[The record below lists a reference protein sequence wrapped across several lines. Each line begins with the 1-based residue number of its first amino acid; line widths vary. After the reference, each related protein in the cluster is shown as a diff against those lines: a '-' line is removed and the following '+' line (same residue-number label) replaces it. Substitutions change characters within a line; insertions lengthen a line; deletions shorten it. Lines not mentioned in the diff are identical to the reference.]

1 MKKLIYFLLII
12 FLLSSCEL
20 SNVYQKLGI
29 AQKESLRITPA
40 VTKSE
45 IVDGKT
51 DIVRG
56 MLGNDLFIQCNVSVP
71 QDFSG
76 YMLRSQTKEELEA
89 LTIMINA
96 KCYTDEEID
105 AFLNEKLSDEE
116 SILALKG
123 MAALLKDSKDKIVN
137 SIKELLPIAS
147 LEGELS
153 DSEKNLR
160 EQYNKLVDSINK
172 LLDEAA
178 EKLFNPIINML
189 NSESLTNGDLIRC
202 QLTVNLIDGLISS
215 INDICVYVVKQTSS
229 ISFENI
235 DISNITSTQLD
246 QMVAEIERELEET
259 AKVSISVLLR
269 HLLSPIACLDRITFN
284 NEDEVGLPS
293 FDTIYT
299 LLSEVNV

>member
-29 AQKESLRITPA
+29 AQKKSLRITPA
-40 VTKSE
+40 VTKAE

-76 YMLRSQTKEELEA
+76 YILRSQTKEELEA

-178 EKLFNPIINML
+178 EKLFNPIIDML
-189 NSESLTNGDLIRC
+189 DSDSLTNGDLIRC
-202 QLTVNLIDGLISS
+202 QLTVNLLDGLISS
-215 INDICVYVVKQTSS
+215 INDICVYVVEQTSS

-246 QMVAEIERELEET
+246 QMVAEIERKLEET

>member
-1 MKKLIYFLLII
+1 M
-12 FLLSSCEL
+12 
-20 SNVYQKLGI
+20 YQKLGI
-29 AQKESLRITPA
+29 AQKKSLRITPA
-40 VTKSE
+40 VTKAE

-96 KCYTDEEID
+96 KCYTEEEID
-105 AFLNEKLSDEE
+105 AFLSEKLSDEE
-116 SILALKG
+116 SIIALKG

-178 EKLFNPIINML
+178 EKLFNPIIDML
-189 NSESLTNGDLIRC
+189 DSDSLTNGDLIRC
-202 QLTVNLIDGLISS
+202 QLTVNLLDGLISS
-215 INDICVYVVKQTSS
+215 INDICVYVVEQTSS

-246 QMVAEIERELEET
+246 QMVAEIERKLEET

>member
-1 MKKLIYFLLII
+1 MKKLICFLLII

-29 AQKESLRITPA
+29 AQKESLKITPA
-40 VTKSE
+40 VTKAE
-45 IVDGKT
+45 IEEGKT

-76 YMLRSQTKEELEA
+76 YILRSQTKEELEA

-96 KCYTDEEID
+96 KCYTDEEIA
-105 AFLNEKLSDEE
+105 AFLNEKLSDKE

-123 MAALLKDSKDKIVN
+123 MAALLNGSKENIIK
-137 SIKELLPIAS
+137 SIKALLPIAS
-147 LEGELS
+147 LDGELS
-153 DSEKNLR
+153 DSEKKLR

-178 EKLFNPIINML
+178 VKLFDPIINML
-189 NSESLTNGDLIRC
+189 NGESLTNGDLIRC
-202 QLTVNLIDGLISS
+202 QLTVNLLNGLISS
-215 INDICVYVVKQTSS
+215 INDICVYVVEQTSS

-235 DISNITSTQLD
+235 DISNIESADFEQLVD
-246 QMVAEIERELEET
+246 SIKNQLEET
-259 AKVSISVLLR
+259 AKVSISALLR

>member
-1 MKKLIYFLLII
+1 M
-12 FLLSSCEL
+12 
-20 SNVYQKLGI
+20 YQKLGI
-29 AQKESLRITPA
+29 AQKKSLRITPA

-96 KCYTDEEID
+96 KCYTEEEID
-105 AFLNEKLSDEE
+105 AFLSEKLSDEE

-215 INDICVYVVKQTSS
+215 INDICVYVVEQTSS

-246 QMVAEIERELEET
+246 QMVAEIERKLEET

>member
-1 MKKLIYFLLII
+1 M
-12 FLLSSCEL
+12 
-20 SNVYQKLGI
+20 YQNLGI

-178 EKLFNPIINML
+178 EKLFNPIIDML
-189 NSESLTNGDLIRC
+189 DSESLTNGDLIRC

>member
-1 MKKLIYFLLII
+1 M
-12 FLLSSCEL
+12 
-20 SNVYQKLGI
+20 YQNLGI

-76 YMLRSQTKEELEA
+76 YMLRSQTKEELET

-116 SILALKG
+116 SILSLKG

-178 EKLFNPIINML
+178 EKLFNPIIDML
-189 NSESLTNGDLIRC
+189 DSDSLTNGDLIRC
-202 QLTVNLIDGLISS
+202 QLTVNLLDGLISS
-215 INDICVYVVKQTSS
+215 INDICVYVVEQTSS

-246 QMVAEIERELEET
+246 QMVAEIERKLEET

>member
-1 MKKLIYFLLII
+1 M
-12 FLLSSCEL
+12 
-20 SNVYQKLGI
+20 YQKLGI

-178 EKLFNPIINML
+178 EKLFNPIIDML
-189 NSESLTNGDLIRC
+189 DSDSLTNGDLIRC
-202 QLTVNLIDGLISS
+202 QLTVNLLDGLISS

>member
-1 MKKLIYFLLII
+1 M
-12 FLLSSCEL
+12 
-20 SNVYQKLGI
+20 YQKLGI

-40 VTKSE
+40 VTKAE

-56 MLGNDLFIQCNVSVP
+56 MLCNDLFIQCNVSVP

-96 KCYTDEEID
+96 KCYTDEEIA

-147 LEGELS
+147 LEGELR

-160 EQYNKLVDSINK
+160 EQYNKLVDSINT

-178 EKLFNPIINML
+178 EKLFNPIIDML
-189 NSESLTNGDLIRC
+189 DSDSLTNGDLIRC
-202 QLTVNLIDGLISS
+202 QLTVNLLDGLISS
-215 INDICVYVVKQTSS
+215 INDICVYVVEQTSS

-246 QMVAEIERELEET
+246 QMVAEIERKLEET

>member
-1 MKKLIYFLLII
+1 M
-12 FLLSSCEL
+12 
-20 SNVYQKLGI
+20 YQKLGI

-116 SILALKG
+116 SILAL
-123 MAALLKDSKDKIVN
+123 
-137 SIKELLPIAS
+137 
-147 LEGELS
+147 
-153 DSEKNLR
+153 
-160 EQYNKLVDSINK
+160 
-172 LLDEAA
+172 
-178 EKLFNPIINML
+178 
-189 NSESLTNGDLIRC
+189 
-202 QLTVNLIDGLISS
+202 
-215 INDICVYVVKQTSS
+215 
-229 ISFENI
+229 
-235 DISNITSTQLD
+235 
-246 QMVAEIERELEET
+246 
-259 AKVSISVLLR
+259 
-269 HLLSPIACLDRITFN
+269 
-284 NEDEVGLPS
+284 
-293 FDTIYT
+293 
-299 LLSEVNV
+299 

>member
-96 KCYTDEEID
+96 KCYTDEEIA
-105 AFLNEKLSDEE
+105 AFLSEKLSDEE

-123 MAALLKDSKDKIVN
+123 MAAILRDSKDKIVN

-160 EQYNKLVDSINK
+160 EQYNKLVESINT

-299 LLSEVNV
+299 LLSEINV

>member
-1 MKKLIYFLLII
+1 M
-12 FLLSSCEL
+12 
-20 SNVYQKLGI
+20 YQKLGI

-40 VTKSE
+40 VTKAE

-71 QDFSG
+71 QVFSG
-76 YMLRSQTKEELEA
+76 YTLRSQTKDELEA

-123 MAALLKDSKDKIVN
+123 MAAILRDSKDKIVS
-137 SIKELLPIAS
+137 SIKALLPIAS
-147 LEGELS
+147 LDSELS
-153 DSEKNLR
+153 DSEKKLR
-160 EQYNKLVDSINK
+160 EQYNKLVESINT

-202 QLTVNLIDGLISS
+202 QLTVNLLDGLISS

>member
-12 FLLSSCEL
+12 FLLSSCER

-96 KCYTDEEID
+96 KCYTDEEIA

-123 MAALLKDSKDKIVN
+123 MAAILRDSKDKIVN

-178 EKLFNPIINML
+178 EKLFNPIIDML
-189 NSESLTNGDLIRC
+189 DSDSLTNGDLIRC
-202 QLTVNLIDGLISS
+202 QLTVNLLDGLISS
-215 INDICVYVVKQTSS
+215 INDICVYVVEQTSS

>member
-1 MKKLIYFLLII
+1 M
-12 FLLSSCEL
+12 
-20 SNVYQKLGI
+20 YQKLGI
-29 AQKESLRITPA
+29 AQKKSLRITPA
-40 VTKSE
+40 VTKAE

-123 MAALLKDSKDKIVN
+123 MAAILRDSKDKIVS
-137 SIKELLPIAS
+137 SIKALLPIAS
-147 LEGELS
+147 LDSELS
-153 DSEKNLR
+153 DSEKKLR
-160 EQYNKLVDSINK
+160 EQYNKLVESINT

-235 DISNITSTQLD
+235 DISNITTAQLD

>member
-1 MKKLIYFLLII
+1 M
-12 FLLSSCEL
+12 
-20 SNVYQKLGI
+20 YQKLGI

-76 YMLRSQTKEELEA
+76 YILRSQTKEELEA

-172 LLDEAA
+172 LLDEATG
-178 EKLFNPIINML
+178 KLFNPIIDML
-189 NSESLTNGDLIRC
+189 DSDSLTNGDLLRC
-202 QLTVNLIDGLISS
+202 QLTVNLLDGLISS
-215 INDICVYVVKQTSS
+215 INDICVYVVEQTSS

>member
-1 MKKLIYFLLII
+1 M
-12 FLLSSCEL
+12 
-20 SNVYQKLGI
+20 YQKLGI

-215 INDICVYVVKQTSS
+215 INDICVYVVEQTSS

>member
-1 MKKLIYFLLII
+1 M
-12 FLLSSCEL
+12 
-20 SNVYQKLGI
+20 YQKLGI

-123 MAALLKDSKDKIVN
+123 MAALLKDSKDKIVS
-137 SIKELLPIAS
+137 SIKALLPIAS
-147 LEGELS
+147 LDSELS
-153 DSEKNLR
+153 DSEKKLR

-178 EKLFNPIINML
+178 EKLFNPIIDML
-189 NSESLTNGDLIRC
+189 DSESLTNGDLIRC

-299 LLSEVNV
+299 LLSEVNVWRN

>member
-40 VTKSE
+40 VTKAE

-76 YMLRSQTKEELEA
+76 YILRSQTKEELEA

-123 MAALLKDSKDKIVN
+123 MAALLKDSKDKIVS
-137 SIKELLPIAS
+137 SIKALLPIAS
-147 LEGELS
+147 LDSELS
-153 DSEKNLR
+153 DSEKKLR
-160 EQYNKLVDSINK
+160 EQYNKLVESINT

>member
-1 MKKLIYFLLII
+1 M
-12 FLLSSCEL
+12 
-20 SNVYQKLGI
+20 YQKLGI
-29 AQKESLRITPA
+29 AQKKSLRITPA

>member
-1 MKKLIYFLLII
+1 M
-12 FLLSSCEL
+12 
-20 SNVYQKLGI
+20 YQKLGI
-29 AQKESLRITPA
+29 AQKKSLRITPA
-40 VTKSE
+40 VTKAE

-96 KCYTDEEID
+96 KCYTDEEIA

>member
-1 MKKLIYFLLII
+1 M
-12 FLLSSCEL
+12 
-20 SNVYQKLGI
+20 YQKLGI

-96 KCYTDEEID
+96 KCYTEEEID
-105 AFLNEKLSDEE
+105 AFLSEKLSDEE

>member
-29 AQKESLRITPA
+29 AQKESLKITPA
-40 VTKSE
+40 VTKAE
-45 IVDGKT
+45 IEEGKT

-76 YMLRSQTKEELEA
+76 YILRSQTKEELEA

-96 KCYTDEEID
+96 KCYTEEEID
-105 AFLNEKLSDEE
+105 AFLSEKLSDKE

-123 MAALLKDSKDKIVN
+123 MAAILRDSKDKIVS
-137 SIKELLPIAS
+137 SIKALLPIAS
-147 LEGELS
+147 LDSELS
-153 DSEKNLR
+153 DSEKKLR
-160 EQYNKLVDSINK
+160 EQYNKLVESINT

-235 DISNITSTQLD
+235 DISNITTAQLD

>member
-1 MKKLIYFLLII
+1 M
-12 FLLSSCEL
+12 
-20 SNVYQKLGI
+20 YQKLGI

-96 KCYTDEEID
+96 KCYTDEEIA
-105 AFLNEKLSDEE
+105 AFLSEKLSDEE

-123 MAALLKDSKDKIVN
+123 MAAILRDSKDKIVS
-137 SIKELLPIAS
+137 SIKALLPIAS
-147 LEGELS
+147 LDSELS

-178 EKLFNPIINML
+178 EKLFNPIIDML
-189 NSESLTNGDLIRC
+189 DSDSLTNGDLIRC
-202 QLTVNLIDGLISS
+202 QLTVNLLDGLISS
-215 INDICVYVVKQTSS
+215 INDICVYVVEQTSS

>member
-1 MKKLIYFLLII
+1 M
-12 FLLSSCEL
+12 
-20 SNVYQKLGI
+20 YQNLGI

>member
-1 MKKLIYFLLII
+1 M
-12 FLLSSCEL
+12 
-20 SNVYQKLGI
+20 YQKLGI

-96 KCYTDEEID
+96 KCYTEEEID
-105 AFLNEKLSDEE
+105 AFLSEKLSDEE
-116 SILALKG
+116 SIIALKG

-160 EQYNKLVDSINK
+160 EQYNKLVESINT

>member
-1 MKKLIYFLLII
+1 M
-12 FLLSSCEL
+12 
-20 SNVYQKLGI
+20 YQKLGI

-96 KCYTDEEID
+96 KCYTDEEIA

-123 MAALLKDSKDKIVN
+123 MAALLKDSKDKIVS
-137 SIKELLPIAS
+137 SIKALLPIAS
-147 LEGELS
+147 LDSELS
-153 DSEKNLR
+153 DSEKKLR
-160 EQYNKLVDSINK
+160 EQYNKLVESINT

>member
-1 MKKLIYFLLII
+1 M
-12 FLLSSCEL
+12 
-20 SNVYQKLGI
+20 YQKLGI
-29 AQKESLRITPA
+29 AQKKSLRITPA
-40 VTKSE
+40 VTKAE

-202 QLTVNLIDGLISS
+202 QLTVNLLDGLISS
-215 INDICVYVVKQTSS
+215 INDICVYVVEQTSS

-246 QMVAEIERELEET
+246 QMVAEIERKLEET

>member
-1 MKKLIYFLLII
+1 M
-12 FLLSSCEL
+12 
-20 SNVYQKLGI
+20 YQKLGI
-29 AQKESLRITPA
+29 AQKKSLRITPA

-202 QLTVNLIDGLISS
+202 QLTVNLLDGLISS

>member
-1 MKKLIYFLLII
+1 M
-12 FLLSSCEL
+12 
-20 SNVYQKLGI
+20 YQKLGI

-153 DSEKNLR
+153 GSEKNLR

-178 EKLFNPIINML
+178 EKLFNPIIDML
-189 NSESLTNGDLIRC
+189 DSDSLTNGDLIRC
-202 QLTVNLIDGLISS
+202 QLTVNLLDGLISS
-215 INDICVYVVKQTSS
+215 INDICVYVVEQTSS

-246 QMVAEIERELEET
+246 QMVVEIERKLEET

>member
-1 MKKLIYFLLII
+1 M

-40 VTKSE
+40 VTKAE
-45 IVDGKT
+45 IEEGKT

-76 YMLRSQTKEELEA
+76 YILRSQTKEELEA

-96 KCYTDEEID
+96 KCYTDEEIA

-160 EQYNKLVDSINK
+160 EQYNKLVESINT

-178 EKLFNPIINML
+178 EKLFNPIIDML
-189 NSESLTNGDLIRC
+189 DSDSLTNGDLIRC
-202 QLTVNLIDGLISS
+202 QLTVNLLDGLISS
-215 INDICVYVVKQTSS
+215 INDICVYVVEQTSS

-246 QMVAEIERELEET
+246 QMVAEIERKLEET

-299 LLSEVNV
+299 LLLEVNV

>member
-1 MKKLIYFLLII
+1 MLI
-12 FLLSSCEL
+12 
-20 SNVYQKLGI
+20 
-29 AQKESLRITPA
+29 
-40 VTKSE
+40 
-45 IVDGKT
+45 
-51 DIVRG
+51 
-56 MLGNDLFIQCNVSVP
+56 
-71 QDFSG
+71 
-76 YMLRSQTKEELEA
+76 
-89 LTIMINA
+89 IMINA

-123 MAALLKDSKDKIVN
+123 MAALLKESKDKIVN

-147 LEGELS
+147 LDGELS
-153 DSEKNLR
+153 DSEKKLR
-160 EQYNKLVDSINK
+160 EQYNKLVESINT

-202 QLTVNLIDGLISS
+202 QLTVNLLDGLISS

-246 QMVAEIERELEET
+246 QMVAEIERKLEET

>member
-1 MKKLIYFLLII
+1 M
-12 FLLSSCEL
+12 
-20 SNVYQKLGI
+20 YQKLGI
-29 AQKESLRITPA
+29 AQKKSLRITPA

-96 KCYTDEEID
+96 KCYTEEEID
-105 AFLNEKLSDEE
+105 AFLSEKLSDEE

-178 EKLFNPIINML
+178 EKLFNPIIDML
-189 NSESLTNGDLIRC
+189 DSDSLTNGDLIRC

-215 INDICVYVVKQTSS
+215 INDICVYVVEQTSS

>member
-40 VTKSE
+40 VTKAE
-45 IVDGKT
+45 IVEGKT

-71 QDFSG
+71 QNFSG
-76 YMLRSQTKEELEA
+76 YTLRSQTKEELEA

-96 KCYTDEEID
+96 KCYTDEEIA
-105 AFLNEKLSDEE
+105 AFLSERLSDEE

-178 EKLFNPIINML
+178 EKLFNPIIDML
-189 NSESLTNGDLIRC
+189 DSDSLTNGDLIRC
-202 QLTVNLIDGLISS
+202 QLTVNLLDGLISS
-215 INDICVYVVKQTSS
+215 INDICVYVVEQTSS

>member
-1 MKKLIYFLLII
+1 M
-12 FLLSSCEL
+12 
-20 SNVYQKLGI
+20 YQNLGI

-178 EKLFNPIINML
+178 EKLFNPIIDML
-189 NSESLTNGDLIRC
+189 DSDSLTNGDLIRC
-202 QLTVNLIDGLISS
+202 QLTVNLLDGLISS
-215 INDICVYVVKQTSS
+215 INDICVYVVEQTSS

>member
-1 MKKLIYFLLII
+1 M
-12 FLLSSCEL
+12 
-20 SNVYQKLGI
+20 YQKLGI
-29 AQKESLRITPA
+29 AQKKSLRITPA
-40 VTKSE
+40 VTKAE

-123 MAALLKDSKDKIVN
+123 MAALLKDSKDKIVS
-137 SIKELLPIAS
+137 SIKALLPIAS
-147 LEGELS
+147 LDSELS

-178 EKLFNPIINML
+178 EKLFNPIIDML
-189 NSESLTNGDLIRC
+189 DSDSLTNGDLIRC
-202 QLTVNLIDGLISS
+202 QLTVNLLDGLISS
-215 INDICVYVVKQTSS
+215 INDICVYVVEQTSS

>member
-1 MKKLIYFLLII
+1 M
-12 FLLSSCEL
+12 
-20 SNVYQKLGI
+20 YQKLGI

-178 EKLFNPIINML
+178 EKLFNPIIDML
-189 NSESLTNGDLIRC
+189 DSDSLTNGDLIRC
-202 QLTVNLIDGLISS
+202 QLTVNLLDGLISS
-215 INDICVYVVKQTSS
+215 INDICVYVVEQTSS

-246 QMVAEIERELEET
+246 QMVAEIERKLEET

>member
-1 MKKLIYFLLII
+1 M
-12 FLLSSCEL
+12 
-20 SNVYQKLGI
+20 YQKLGI
-29 AQKESLRITPA
+29 AQKKSLRITPA
-40 VTKSE
+40 VTKAE

>member
-1 MKKLIYFLLII
+1 M
-12 FLLSSCEL
+12 
-20 SNVYQKLGI
+20 YQKLGI
-29 AQKESLRITPA
+29 AQKKSLRITPA

-96 KCYTDEEID
+96 KCYTDEEIA

-178 EKLFNPIINML
+178 EKLFNPIIDML
-189 NSESLTNGDLIRC
+189 DSDSLTNGDLIRC
-202 QLTVNLIDGLISS
+202 QLTVNLLDGLISS
-215 INDICVYVVKQTSS
+215 INDICVYVVEQTSS

>member
-1 MKKLIYFLLII
+1 M
-12 FLLSSCEL
+12 
-20 SNVYQKLGI
+20 YQKLGI

-123 MAALLKDSKDKIVN
+123 MAAILRDSKDKIVS
-137 SIKELLPIAS
+137 SIKALLPIAS
-147 LEGELS
+147 LDSELS
-153 DSEKNLR
+153 DSEKKLR
-160 EQYNKLVDSINK
+160 EQYNKLVESINT

>member
-29 AQKESLRITPA
+29 AQKESLKITPA
-40 VTKSE
+40 VTKAE
-45 IVDGKT
+45 IVEGKT

-96 KCYTDEEID
+96 KCYTDEEIA

-123 MAALLKDSKDKIVN
+123 MAAILRDSKDKIVN

-178 EKLFNPIINML
+178 EKLFNPIIDML
-189 NSESLTNGDLIRC
+189 DSDSLTNGDLIRC
-202 QLTVNLIDGLISS
+202 QLTVNLLDGLISS
-215 INDICVYVVKQTSS
+215 INDICVYVVEQTSS